1 MLGLKI
7 VVERGSGVP
16 LFKQLIDQLRTAI
29 MRGRFLGH
37 KASFRTRAFEVARA
51 EQERCCESI

>member
-29 MRGRFLGH
+29 MRGEISRAQGFLPSE
-37 KASFRTRAFEVARA
+37 SFRS
-51 EQERCCESI
+51 CSG

>member
-29 MRGRFLGH
+29 IRGRFLGH
-37 KASFRTRAFEVARA
+37 KTSFRARAFDVAQP